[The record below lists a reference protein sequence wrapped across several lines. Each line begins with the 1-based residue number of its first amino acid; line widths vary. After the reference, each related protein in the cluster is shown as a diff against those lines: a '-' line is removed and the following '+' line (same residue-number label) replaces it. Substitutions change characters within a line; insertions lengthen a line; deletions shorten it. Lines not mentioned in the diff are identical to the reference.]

1 MIQIE
6 QIVILFSVGVIAGF
20 INVMAGGGSALT
32 LPMLIFMGLEG
43 SLANGTNRVA
53 IFIQNVFAV
62 SSFHQ
67 KKFHALKQSF
77 IYAAMTLPG
86 AILGALVAVR
96 ISDELF
102 EKVLAVI
109 IVGIIITLFLP
120 GQKRKDPGRI
130 KASKWLFP
138 ALFAIGF
145 YGGFIQ
151 MGVGFILMATLY
163 HLAHYNLVHVNMHK
177 VAIVLIYTIPAL
189 LIFILSGNVNWP
201 LGIALA
207 AGNAT
212 GGWWGAH
219 VTIRGGEK
227 WIKIA
232 LAVAMILMAGK
243 LVGIY

>member
-1 MIQIE
+1 MIQPD

-32 LPMLIFMGLEG
+32 LPALIFMGLEG

-62 SSFHQ
+62 SSFS
-67 KKFHALKQSF
+67 KNKFQSLKQSLK
-77 IYAAMTLPG
+77 YAAMTLPG
-86 AILGALVAVR
+86 AIIGALVAVR

-102 EKVLAVI
+102 EKVLAI
-109 IVGIIITLFLP
+109 IMVGIIITLFLP
-120 GQKRKDPGRI
+120 GQRHKDHSRI
-130 KASKWLFP
+130 TASKWLYP
-138 ALFAIGF
+138 ALFALGF

-151 MGVGFILMATLY
+151 MGVGFILMATLF

-177 VAIVLIYTIPAL
+177 VAIILIYTIPAL
-189 LIFILSGNVNWP
+189 TIFVLTGNVNWP
-201 LGIALA
+201 LGISLS
-207 AGNAT
+207 AGNAV

-227 WIKIA
+227 WIKIV
-232 LAVAMILMAGK
+232 LAVAMILMASK
-243 LVGIY
+243 LVGIF